1 MPISTVRSLNET
13 VRMNNVIA
21 DKIHCNKDIKISNY
35 KNQE

>member
-1 MPISTVRSLNET
+1 MPISTVRSLNES

-21 DKIHCNKDIKISNY
+21 DKIRYNKDIKISNY

>member
-1 MPISTVRSLNET
+1 MLICTVRSLNET

-21 DKIHCNKDIKISNY
+21 DKIQCNKDIKISNY